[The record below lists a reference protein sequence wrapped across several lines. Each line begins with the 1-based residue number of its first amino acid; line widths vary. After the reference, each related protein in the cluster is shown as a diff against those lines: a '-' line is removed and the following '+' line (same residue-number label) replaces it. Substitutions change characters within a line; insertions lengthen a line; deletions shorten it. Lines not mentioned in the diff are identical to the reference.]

1 LSNDD
6 YGPYEHGEMPPGAGL
21 PAAAAPRARRGLPWE
36 RRGEQGPGAAL
47 LQTIREVVFSP
58 TAAFAS
64 MRREGGWGEPLGFA
78 VLTGS
83 IFIWVA
89 QAWDLLTRSAMVG
102 MPGFEMQDIA
112 AANAQEVFFA
122 LLAPFVVVA
131 ATFFGAAIVHGLLI
145 LFGGAPWPY
154 ETTFRVMCY
163 SWAVGVFNLLPVCGV
178 FVGAVWRIVVQ
189 IIGVRE
195 AQEVPGGRAAAAVL
209 VPVLFACMC
218 LVLLTL
224 LAISVAGLTQ
234 MGL

>member
-1 LSNDD
+1 LSIDD
-6 YGPYEHGEMPPGAGL
+6 YGAHDDGTRPPGTGL
-21 PAAAAPRARRGLPWE
+21 PEAAVSPPRRGLPWE

-58 TAAFAS
+58 TSAFAT
-64 MRREGGWGEPLGFA
+64 MRRRGGWGEPLGFA

-89 QAWDLLTRSAMVG
+89 QAWDLLTRSVMVG

-112 AANAQEVFFA
+112 TANAQEVFFA
-122 LLAPFVVVA
+122 LLAPFIVVA
-131 ATFFGAAIVHGLLI
+131 ATFFGAAIVHGLL
-145 LFGGAPWPY
+145 LVFGGAPQPY

-163 SWAVGVFNLLPVCGV
+163 SWAVGVFNLLPICGV
-178 FVGAVWRIVVQ
+178 FIGFVWRIVVQ

-209 VPVLFACMC
+209 VPVVFACMC
-218 LVLLTL
+218 LVMLTM
-224 LAISVAGLTQ
+224 LALSVAGLSQ
-234 MGL
+234 MGI